1 MRMQRRPVIRRGA
14 AAPRRV
20 GGGRVV
26 AGSVTA
32 LLLVLAAL
40 AGCASVPTS
49 SPVQVL
55 RRVGEGDTPVLPP
68 GPVDGSNA
76 LDLVRGFVYASGSSP
91 DRHGA
96 ARRFLSPEAAGWDD
110 GVGVT
115 VLDEQFDTVYPT
127 TVDPEG
133 DTRTVR
139 IRGTALGKLTPGG
152 WFEAGQAPVQ
162 LDVGVVRREGQ
173 WRISRLPAG
182 VLVRLSDLRA
192 NYRTVKTWFVDP
204 VRGVAVPD
212 LRYLPGSPARA
223 QAARAMELLLA
234 GPSTALQGAA
244 TSMLPRG
251 AQLRSNVAV
260 SPEGALIVDLT
271 QVGEL
276 DETGRRLLAAQVVLS
291 LAEVSVGRVRL
302 LVDGAPLLADRP
314 DLTRDDVASL
324 IAEPAQAPTV
334 PALVVYGGR
343 VHQVAAG
350 QPDTALPGPVGD
362 GRLDVRSAASSPEG
376 GRIAVVAADG
386 PRVQLMTAGPDGAA
400 TPVGLESPSM
410 ARPSWAPTGAEV
422 WTVLDSTA
430 VARVRFAA
438 DGTPQIGRVNAAALT
453 ALGPVDDLRLSR
465 DGLRVAAV
473 VRGRLYAAAVARA
486 PDGDVAIRNVRPLR
500 AADLGDVVAADWRAA
515 ETVVAVSR
523 GGEGLVSQVSID
535 GLSWDSVPSSNLTP
549 PLRAVAAAPNRPVLV
564 TDQGGVWSFAGGDL
578 ETWRQVVGGVPDAVP
593 LYPG

>member
-1 MRMQRRPVIRRGA
+1 VNPGGAGPARR
-14 AAPRRV
+14 RRV
-20 GGGRVV
+20 LPV
-26 AGSVTA
+26 

-55 RRVGEGDTPVLPP
+55 RRVGEGDAAVLPP
-68 GPVDGSNA
+68 GPVEGSNA

-96 ARRFLSPEAAGWDD
+96 ARRFLAPDAAEWDD

-127 TVDPEG
+127 TVDPQGEM
-133 DTRTVR
+133 RTVR
-139 IRGTALGKLTPGG
+139 IRGTTLGRLTPGG
-152 WFEAGQAPVQ
+152 WFEAAQAPVQ
-162 LDVGVVRREGQ
+162 VDVGVVRRDGQ
-173 WRISRLPAG
+173 WRIARVPAG

-212 LRYLPGSPARA
+212 LRYVPASPTRA

-244 TSMLPRG
+244 DSVLPPG

-260 SPEGALIVDLT
+260 GPEGSLIVDLT

-276 DETGRRLLAAQVVLS
+276 DDAERRLLAAQVVLS

-302 LVDGAPLLADRP
+302 LVDGAPLLPDRP
-314 DLTRDDVASL
+314 ELVRDDVAAL
-324 IAEPAQAPTV
+324 VAEPAPAPTV
-334 PALVVYGGR
+334 PALVVYDGR
-343 VHQVAAG
+343 VHQVTG
-350 QPDTALPGPVGD
+350 TQPDTTLPGPVGN
-362 GRLDVRSAASSPEG
+362 GGLAVQSAASSPEG
-376 GRIAVVAADG
+376 GRLAVVAADG
-386 PRVQLMTAGPDGAA
+386 SQLGLLVGGADGAA
-400 TPVGLESPSM
+400 RPVGLEASTM
-410 ARPSWAPTGAEV
+410 TRPTWAPTGAEV
-422 WTVLDSTA
+422 WTVLDSAA
-430 VARVRFAA
+430 VTRVLF
-438 DGTPQIGRVNAAALT
+438 DGAGAPRIDRVDASALT
-453 ALGPVDDLRLSR
+453 SLGPVADLRLSR

-473 VRGRLYAAAVARA
+473 VRGRLYVAAIARSA
-486 PDGDVAIRNVRPLR
+486 DGDTAIRNVRPLR
-500 AADLGDVVAADWRAA
+500 SADLGDVVAADWRAA

-523 GGEGLVSQVSID
+523 GGEGLVSQVSAD
-535 GLSWDSVPSSNLTP
+535 GLTWNEVPSSNLTP

-564 TDQGGVWSFAGGDL
+564 TDQSGVWSFAGGELDA
-578 ETWRQVVGGVPDAVP
+578 WRQVVGGVPDAVP

>member
-1 MRMQRRPVIRRGA
+1 MKARRPLILVF
-14 AAPRRV
+14 
-20 GGGRVV
+20 
-26 AGSVTA
+26 
-32 LLLVLAAL
+32 LLVLAAL

-96 ARRFLSPEAAGWDD
+96 ARRFLAPEAAGWDD

-115 VLDEQFDTVYPT
+115 VLDEQFDTVYPS

-133 DTRTVR
+133 ETRTVR
-139 IRGTALGKLTPGG
+139 IRGTALGRLTPGG
-152 WFEAGQAPVQ
+152 WFEATQAPAQV
-162 LDVGVVRREGQ
+162 DVGVVRRDGQ
-173 WRISRLPAG
+173 WRIARLPAG

-192 NYRTVKTWFVDP
+192 NYRTVKSWFVDP

-212 LRYLPGSPARA
+212 LRYVPGSPARA

-234 GPSTALQGAA
+234 GPSTALAGAA
-244 TSMLPRG
+244 TNMLPPG
-251 AQLRSNVAV
+251 AQLRSNVAI

-291 LAEVSVGRVRL
+291 LGEVSVGRVRL
-302 LVDGAPLLADRP
+302 LVDGAPLLADRA
-314 DLTRDDVASL
+314 DLTRDDIASL
-324 IAEPAQAPTV
+324 VAEPVQAPMV

-343 VHQVAAG
+343 VHQVAAA
-350 QPDTALPGPVGD
+350 QPEIALPGPVGD
-362 GRLDVRSAASSPEG
+362 GRLAVRSAAASPQG

-386 PRVQLMTAGPDGAA
+386 PRLRLLTGGPDGAA
-400 TPVGLESPSM
+400 TPVGLEAPSM
-410 ARPSWAPTGAEV
+410 SRPSWSPTGAEV
-422 WTVLDSTA
+422 WTVLDSAA
-430 VARVRFAA
+430 VTRVRFDS
-438 DGTPQIGRVNAAALT
+438 DGAPRINRVDATPLT
-453 ALGPVDDLRLSR
+453 TLGPVDDLRLSR

-473 VRGRLYAAAVARA
+473 VRGRLYAAAVARD
-486 PDGDVAIRNVRPLR
+486 PDGDAAIRNVRPLR
-500 AADLGDVVAADWRAA
+500 AADLGDVVAVDWRAA

-523 GGEGLVSQVSID
+523 GGDGLVSQVSVD
-535 GLSWDSVPSSNLTP
+535 GLTWDSVPSSNLTP

-564 TDQGGVWSFAGGDL
+564 TDQSGVWSFAGGDL